1 MTENDRETMMTERQ
15 DDTAAQAGTESGSAE
30 PVVAGESG
38 AAEATVPQ
46 PTVPQAA
53 AGQPDTTTS
62 GAGAPTGTA
71 AWASY
76 APSAP
81 ATRAPIRWGGVVW
94 GILLTLFAGVTLYVL
109 ASAGRAAEVA
119 VWLRSLTPGSAW
131 ALAAAALGLI
141 IVVSAL
147 LGGIRA
153 SQRRRIHPRL

>member
-15 DDTAAQAGTESGSAE
+15 DDAAAQADAATGTTE
-30 PVVAGESG
+30 PVTAPATPTG
-38 AAEATVPQ
+38 AA
-46 PTVPQAA
+46 
-53 AGQPDTTTS
+53 
-62 GAGAPTGTA
+62 APGGTA
-71 AWASY
+71 GWARY

-94 GILLTLFAGVTLYVL
+94 GLLLTLFAGVTLYVL

-153 SQRRRIHPRL
+153 SQRRRIHPRG